1 MTEPDHR
8 AEIEKIEE
16 NIRQLEKMKADG
28 IMPAAVADAS
38 IAALKK
44 ERATYQAQVQGGGAS
59 AQGDGATAI
68 GQQGVGVNGGVS
80 SSLINTGTIF
90 QIYQSASG
98 KPRLDEAGFER
109 ILRNYLEWLRKAYGK
124 ARLYGLE
131 SIQTSGSQ
139 KKRELSE
146 VFVPLSLRRFSPP
159 SRAEVEEF
167 AENFK
172 GDLYA
177 EQRAFLSLVEQK
189 REDGEAIL
197 TESLLTH
204 GNRLAIIGGAGSG
217 KSTLLAYLAA
227 MFAEHELS
235 GITLPFKLPERRK
248 TLVPLVIPLRYR
260 REYLR
265 LCNETP
271 SAVLTSVRPGTI
283 AGFVLWYLKK
293 RSQAIRVTDE
303 SLAEEFFDRL
313 LLGGGCLVMLDG
325 LDEVVSKSERGQVRA
340 EVERLADEI
349 YPDNLFIVT
358 ARESGYKENA
368 IFSEDFIRLDVQAL
382 DDEDIELLVHNW
394 CEQLYPEKI
403 EDQMKDIQRSITAI
417 NHRYEAQNLP
427 ALVRTPLMTTMVVS
441 VKWGETELPRERARL
456 YEAVVKVILQAQY
469 LDDDDQTRELVNW
482 GGAWEEQREWLSY
495 LALEMHRGGQN
506 GAAIPEERLREILAP
521 KLSKENLDQFIRAVR
536 SRGGLFEERAELF
549 QFAHLTFQEFLAA
562 RLLAK
567 DREKSLPIL
576 EERIPDAWWREV
588 LLLVYGFSK
597 QDYAPFSG
605 EYLKWLSNRD
615 TSPTLYLA
623 GLELA
628 GAALLEIEKP
638 DAQANKVQ
646 GDLLLKA
653 WRDASDNLT
662 TPAIL
667 RANAGNT
674 LSQLGDPR
682 FNVDLWH
689 LPSDET
695 LGFVRIPASKFL
707 MGSDD
712 KDEQAEDIEK
722 PQHEVDLPE
731 YWMAKYPVTVAQ
743 FRKFVEATDY
753 KFENWRWN
761 QVATHPVVAVTWY
774 EVMEYSKWLDGEL
787 RKVAKEKV
795 TAGEKNSFWQG
806 LTEGKLQVTL
816 PSEAEWEKAA
826 RGTDGRIYPW
836 GNEFDPEK
844 ANTSP
849 TKIGGTSSVGCFPAW
864 EHGLYDMSGNVWEW
878 TRSILG
884 KWEKSDHKIIFNYPY
899 IYSDGREDLEASK
912 DFTRILR
919 GGSFIVQSVIARCA
933 YRLRDYPDLGLR
945 NYGFRV
951 VVSPVL
957 PS

>member
-1 MTEPDHR
+1 MTDENTPD
-8 AEIEKIEE
+8 INKIEE
-16 NIRQLEKMKADG
+16 EIRRLEELKAK
-28 IMPAAVADAS
+28 
-38 IAALKK
+38 LK
-44 ERATYQAQVQGGGAS
+44 GSGAI
-59 AQGDGATAI
+59 AQGEGTTAI
-68 GQQGVGVNGGVS
+68 GQQGVGVKGSVS

-90 QIYQSASG
+90 QVYQSASG

-109 ILRNYLEWLRKAYGK
+109 ILRNYLEWLHKAYGK

-146 VFVPLSLRRFSPP
+146 VFVPLSLQRFSPP
-159 SRAEVEEF
+159 SRAEVEEH

-177 EQRAFLSLVEQK
+177 EQRAFLSLVDRR
-189 REDGEAIL
+189 REDGEAIP
-197 TESLLTH
+197 TKSLLTH
-204 GNRLAIIGGAGSG
+204 GNRLAVIGGAGSG

-227 MFAEHELS
+227 MFAEHELTGS
-235 GITLPFKLPERRK
+235 SLPFQLPEGRK
-248 TLVPLVIPLRYR
+248 TLVPLVVPLRYR

-265 LCNETP
+265 LCKETP
-271 SAVLTSVRPGTI
+271 STVLTNVRPGTI
-283 AGFVLWYLKK
+283 AGFVLWFLKK

-325 LDEVVSKSERGQVRA
+325 LDEVVSQSDRGQVRA
-340 EVERLADEI
+340 EVERLAEEI

-368 IFSEDFIRLDVQAL
+368 IFSEDFIRLDVQVLKDEQIEAL
-382 DDEDIELLVHNW
+382 VRNW
-394 CEQLYPEKI
+394 CEQLYPDKV
-403 EDQMKDIQRSITAI
+403 EDQMKDILRSITSI
-417 NHRYEAQNLP
+417 NRRYEEQNLP

-469 LDDDDQTRELVNW
+469 LDDDDQTKELVNW

-495 LALEMHRGGQN
+495 LALEMHRGGQI
-506 GAAIPEERLREILAP
+506 GAAIPEVRLREILAP

-567 DREKSLPIL
+567 DREKSFTIL
-576 EERIPDAWWREV
+576 EERIPVAWWREV
-588 LLLVYGFSK
+588 LLLVFGFSK

-615 TSPTLYLA
+615 TNPALHLA

-638 DAQANKVQ
+638 DAHASETQA
-646 GDLLLKA
+646 DLLLKV
-653 WRDASDNLT
+653 WRDASDTLT
-662 TPAIL
+662 APAIL
-667 RANAGNT
+667 RARAGST

-682 FNVDLWH
+682 FNADLWY
-689 LPSDET
+689 LPADET
-695 LGFVRIPASKFL
+695 LGFVRIPAGKFL
-707 MGSDD
+707 MGSND
-712 KDEQAEDIEK
+712 KDEQVQEREK
-722 PQHEVDLPE
+722 PQHEVELLE

-743 FRKFVEATDY
+743 YRSFVENSGY
-753 KFENWRWN
+753 KTKVEYTWQGSLN
-761 QVATHPVVAVTWY
+761 HPVVNMTWY
-774 EVMEYSKWLDGEL
+774 DALEYTKWLSGEL
-787 RKVAKEKV
+787 RKIAEEKV
-795 TAGEKNSFWQG
+795 QAGERTPFWQG
-806 LTEGKLQVTL
+806 MAAGKLQVTL

-836 GNEFDPEK
+836 GNEFDLEK
-844 ANTSP
+844 ANTNP
-849 TKIGGTSSVGCFPAW
+849 TEIGGTSAVGCFPAGQ
-864 EHGLYDMSGNVWEW
+864 HGLYDISGNVWEW
-878 TRSILG
+878 TRSVFSLQKEEVNEVI
-884 KWEKSDHKIIFNYPY
+884 KVYNYPY
-899 IYSDGREDLEASK
+899 NDKDGREDIMANRNSS
-912 DFTRILR
+912 RGLR
-919 GGSFIVQSVIARCA
+919 GGSFINQSGDVRCA
-933 YRLRDYPDLGLR
+933 SRDRGWSLPDFNSR
-945 NYGFRV
+945 NNGFRV
-951 VVSPVL
+951 VVSPIL
-957 PS
+957 PL

>member
-1 MTEPDHR
+1 MTEPNPR

-16 NIRQLEKMKADG
+16 SIRQLEAAKASG
-28 IMPAAVADAS
+28 AIPAAVADAS

-59 AQGDGATAI
+59 AQGDESTAI
-68 GQQGVGVNGGVS
+68 GQQGVGVKGSVS
-80 SSLINTGTIF
+80 SSLINTGVIF
-90 QIYQSASG
+90 QVYQSASG
-98 KPRLDEAGFER
+98 TPRLDEAGFER

-146 VFVPLSLRRFSPP
+146 VFVPLSLQRFSPP
-159 SRAEVEEF
+159 SRAEVEEH

-189 REDGEAIL
+189 REGGETIP

-204 GNRLAIIGGAGSG
+204 GSRLAVIGGAGSG

-227 MFAEHELS
+227 MFAERELTGAS
-235 GITLPFKLPERRK
+235 LPFQLPEERE

-265 LCNETP
+265 LCKEAP
-271 SAVLTSVRPGTI
+271 SAVLTNVRPGTI

-325 LDEVVSKSERGQVRA
+325 LDEVVSQDERGQVRA
-340 EVERLADEI
+340 EVERLAEEI

-382 DDEDIELLVHNW
+382 NDGQIEALVRNW
-394 CEQLYPEKI
+394 CEQLYPDKV
-403 EDQMKDIQRSITAI
+403 EDQMKDILRSITAI
-417 NHRYEAQNLP
+417 NRRYEAQDLP

-506 GAAIPEERLREILAP
+506 GAAIPEERLRGILAA
-521 KLSKENLDQFIRAVR
+521 KLSQENLDQFIRAVR

-567 DREKSLPIL
+567 DRDKSLPIL

-615 TSPTLYLA
+615 TDSALHLA

-638 DAQANKVQ
+638 DTQANAAQAN
-646 GDLLLKA
+646 LLLKA

-662 TPAIL
+662 APAIL
-667 RANAGNT
+667 RARAGDT

-682 FNVDLWH
+682 FNADLWH
-689 LPSDET
+689 LPADET
-695 LGFVRIPASKFL
+695 LGFVRIPAGKFL

-712 KDEQAEDIEK
+712 KDKQARDNEK

-743 FRKFVEATDY
+743 FRAFVEAKQY
-753 KFENWRWN
+753 SFERWEWN
-761 QVATHPVVAVTWY
+761 PIQTHPVVGATWY
-774 EVMEYSKWLDGEL
+774 DALEYSKWLDGEL
-787 RKVAKEKV
+787 RKVAQGKV
-795 TAGEKNSFWQG
+795 GAGEKHPFWQG
-806 LTEGKLQVTL
+806 LAEGKLGVTL

-836 GNEFDPEK
+836 GEEFDPEK

-849 TKIGGTSSVGCFPAW
+849 TKIGGTSAVGCFPAW
-864 EHGLYDMSGNVWEW
+864 GHGLYDMSGNVWEW
-878 TRSILG
+878 TRT
-884 KWEKSDHKIIFNYPY
+884 NYKTQKDDLT
-899 IYSDGREDLEASK
+899 SKDGRV
-912 DFTRILR
+912 LR
-919 GGSFIVQSVIARCA
+919 GGSFDTQSDPARCA
-933 YRLRDYPDLGLR
+933 VRNSNLPGGRDWSG
-945 NYGFRV
+945 GFRV
-951 VVSPVL
+951 VVS
-957 PS
+957 SRSEA